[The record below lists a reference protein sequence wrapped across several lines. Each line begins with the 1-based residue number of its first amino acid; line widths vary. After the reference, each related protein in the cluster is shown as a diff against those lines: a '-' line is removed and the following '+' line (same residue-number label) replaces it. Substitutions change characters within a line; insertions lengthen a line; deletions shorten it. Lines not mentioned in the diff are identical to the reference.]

1 MFKSESCPTLCAVVL
16 AEVSVATL
24 QQFWDG
30 LVARCGSGTESITF
44 PMPPVCLQPLNNQF
58 KGWQRW
64 SGMDLCSH
72 SDTWFPIQWA
82 KVDFLLKASWQPV
95 AFPPWPQVVCTDL
108 FLKPDSNMTLF
119 SNFIQDCILIFYW
132 FDCIF
137 ISDWWPEKWSW
148 WCTILNTR
156 AQYFSIYW
164 VRSEMRFTLFL
175 FTTLCSSL
183 VFFTLLLLF
192 GFMSLVHVW
201 W

>member
-1 MFKSESCPTLCAVVL
+1 MFKSESCPTLCAVVFGGGFCGNTATIL
-16 AEVSVATL
+16 RWSGCSLWLWNRKHHIPNASSVFTHL
-24 QQFWDG
+24 
-30 LVARCGSGTESITF
+30 
-44 PMPPVCLQPLNNQF
+44 

-82 KVDFLLKASWQPV
+82 KVDLLKASWQPV

-108 FLKPDSNMTLF
+108 SLKPDSNMTLF
-119 SNFIQDCILIFYW
+119 SNFTQDCILIFYW

-148 WCTILNTR
+148 WCTILNPR

-175 FTTLCSSL
+175 FRTLCSSL